1 MSRIADQIANAGAA
15 FGANLREA
23 TEDMADASGF
33 AGPGMGRQHQDRAF
47 EFMLEKA
54 EDELRFSPE
63 REDAARTLFIAKAR
77 IAYFGLHAPKSDL
90 ARWNRLSHDAYQELA
105 LAEVKAA

>member
-1 MSRIADQIANAGAA
+1 MTRAADQVANAGSA

-33 AGPGMGRQHQDRAF
+33 AGPGMAHKHMADAF

-54 EDELRFSPE
+54 EDELRFFPD
-63 REDAARTLFIAKAR
+63 RADAARTLFCAKAR
-77 IAYFGLHAPKSDL
+77 IAFYGLQSTEAKRKAWKRL
-90 ARWNRLSHDAYQELA
+90 ADDAYAELSEFD
-105 LAEVKAA
+105 LKAA